1 MKAHTIYSKPYS
13 FYKHEL
19 YLYRL
24 PLYLLVVLSA
34 ELLCNQN
41 GHRSGRTK
49 CRARSGPKHY
59 VFKSHLMPIYMNR
72 SRNGITFKFLPFIY
86 ITFVL
91 GAQKNRLSRQAQ

>member
-1 MKAHTIYSKPYS
+1 MKAHTIYSKQYS

-19 YLYRL
+19 YLYWL

-41 GHRSGRTK
+41 GHRSGGTK
-49 CRARSGPKHY
+49 CQARSGPKHY
-59 VFKSHLMPIYMNR
+59 VFNSHLMPMYMNR
-72 SRNGITFKFLPFIY
+72 SRNGITFKFFPFIY

-91 GAQKNRLSRQAQ
+91 GAQKNCLSRQAQ